1 MAIVASL
8 MKTEMV
14 TVSPE
19 ETVASAAR
27 LMTQNQV
34 GAVLV
39 VSHGT
44 AQGLFSERD
53 LLTRV
58 VATGGDPSKV
68 RVGDVAS
75 SPVISVKKT
84 AHVRECV
91 ELLKEK
97 RIRHLA
103 VVENGKPVGI
113 LSTRDF
119 LEAVLEGFE
128 KLVDKSQYDTVV
140 ASGADPYDHIGGSY
154 GR

>member
-14 TVSPE
+14 TVSPDD
-19 ETVASAAR
+19 TVAAAAR
-27 LMTQNQV
+27 LMSQNKV

-39 VSHGT
+39 VAGGA

-58 VATGGDPSKV
+58 VAAGNDPAKL
-68 RVGDVAS
+68 RVSEVAS
-75 SPVISVKKT
+75 SPVISVERG

-91 ELLKEK
+91 ELLRAKK
-97 RIRHLA
+97 IRHVA
-103 VVENGKPVGI
+103 VVEGGKPVGI
-113 LSTRDF
+113 LSARDF
-119 LEAVLEGFE
+119 LDVIVEEFE
-128 KLVDKSQYDTVV
+128 KLVDKSQYDAVV

>member
-39 VSHGT
+39 VANGA

-58 VATGGDPSKV
+58 VAAGGDPSKLK
-68 RVGDVAS
+68 VGDVAS
-75 SPVISVKKT
+75 SPVISVNKT

-91 ELLKEK
+91 ELLKAK

-103 VVENGKPVGI
+103 VVEGGKPVGI

-140 ASGADPYDHIGGSY
+140 QSGVDPYDHIGGSY

>member
-14 TVSPE
+14 TVSPDD
-19 ETVASAAR
+19 TVAAAAR
-27 LMTQNQV
+27 LMNQNKV

-39 VSHGT
+39 VAGGAAT
-44 AQGLFSERD
+44 GLFSERD

-58 VATGGDPSKV
+58 VAAGTDPSKV
-68 RVGDVAS
+68 RVSEVAS
-75 SPVISVKKT
+75 SPVIAVART
-84 AHVRECV
+84 ASVRECV
-91 ELLKEK
+91 DLLRAK

-103 VVENGKPVGI
+103 VVDGGKPIGI
-113 LSTRDF
+113 LSARDF
-119 LEAVLEGFE
+119 LEAVVEGFE
-128 KLVDKSQYDTVV
+128 KLVDKNQYDAVV